1 MLAILAPFPQTKP
14 NLSRFL
20 GSGNIRRFC
29 QKKNHK
35 CVERKR
41 CERKTEP
48 RLKETIQHK
57 RKTMLQVSRDF
68 VECVPHEEIMA
79 EHRKR
84 RRRLKTLSG
93 GRFNKVTSPF
103 NLTTLLLVTLN
114 VVAVGVG
121 VVEAKECNVNIGDL
135 IV

>member
-1 MLAILAPFPQTKP
+1 
-14 NLSRFL
+14 
-20 GSGNIRRFC
+20 
-29 QKKNHK
+29 
-35 CVERKR
+35 
-41 CERKTEP
+41 
-48 RLKETIQHK
+48 
-57 RKTMLQVSRDF
+57 MLQVNRDF
-68 VECVPHEEIMA
+68 VECVPHEEIMP

-114 VVAVGVG
+114 VVTVGVS
-121 VVEAKECNVNIGDL
+121 VVGAKECNVNIGDL